1 MISGGV
7 IEGGATLIVAIIGG
21 IFIFGQMKSNA
32 ERNAADIEVIK
43 NMMHEFQ
50 RDMKDMMIKNL
61 SDMRELLDANKEH
74 QKESLEREI
83 SHIKDLLNVS
93 SVETREDIK
102 RLEAAQRESNR
113 VKERIALAEASLRS
127 LHKRLDIEPPISLK
141 DKED

>member
-50 RDMKDMMIKNL
+50 RDMKDMMTKNL

-102 RLEAAQRESNR
+102 RLESAQRESNKI
-113 VKERIALAEASLRS
+113 KERLALAESSLRS
-127 LHKRLDIEPPISLK
+127 LHKRLDIEPPISLH
-141 DKED
+141 DSNE

>member
-7 IEGGATLIVAIIGG
+7 IEGGATLIVAIIGC

>member
-1 MISGGV
+1 MISGGI

-32 ERNAADIEVIK
+32 ERNAADIETIK

-50 RDMKDMMIKNL
+50 KDMKDMITKNM

-83 SHIKDLLNVS
+83 THIKDLIAMTSN
-93 SVETREDIK
+93 ETREDIK
-102 RLEAAQRESNR
+102 RLEMRQDQANHLREKYAVLAQS
-113 VKERIALAEASLRS
+113 VKS
-127 LHKRLDIEPPISLK
+127 LHKRLDIEPPTLL
-141 DKED
+141 DEGE

>member
-1 MISGGV
+1 MISGGI
-7 IEGGATLIVAIIGG
+7 IEGGATLIVAILGG

-32 ERNAADIEVIK
+32 ERNAADIETIK

-50 RDMKDMMIKNL
+50 KDMKDMITKNM

-93 SVETREDIK
+93 SAETREDIK
-102 RLEAAQRESNR
+102 RLESAQRESNR

>member
-43 NMMHEFQ
+43 NMMHDFQ
-50 RDMKDMMIKNL
+50 KDMKDMITKNM
-61 SDMRELLDANKEH
+61 SDMKELLDANKEH

-93 SVETREDIK
+93 SAETREDIK
-102 RLEAAQRESNR
+102 RLESAQRESNKI
-113 VKERIALAEASLRS
+113 KERLALAESSLRS
-127 LHKRLDIEPPISLK
+127 LHKRLDIEPPINLQGNN
-141 DKED
+141 

>member
-1 MISGGV
+1 MISGGIV
-7 IEGGATLIVAIIGG
+7 EGGATLIVAIIGG

-32 ERNAADIEVIK
+32 ERNAADIETIK

-50 RDMKDMMIKNL
+50 KDMKDMITKNM

-83 SHIKDLLNVS
+83 THIKDLLNVS
-93 SVETREDIK
+93 SAETREDIK
-102 RLEAAQRESNR
+102 RLEAAQKESNR

-127 LHKRLDIEPPISLK
+127 LHHRLDVEPPVSLH
-141 DKED
+141 DDND

>member
-43 NMMHEFQ
+43 NMMHDFQ
-50 RDMKDMMIKNL
+50 KDMKDMITKNM
-61 SDMRELLDANKEH
+61 SDMKELLDTNKEN
-74 QKESLEREI
+74 QRDALNREI
-83 SHIKDLLNVS
+83 SHIKDMIAMTSN
-93 SVETREDIK
+93 ETREDIK
-102 RLEAAQRESNR
+102 RLEMRQDQANHLREKYAILAQS
-113 VKERIALAEASLRS
+113 VKS

>member
-50 RDMKDMMIKNL
+50 RDMKDMITKNM
-61 SDMRELLDANKEH
+61 SDMKELLDTNKEN
-74 QKESLEREI
+74 QRDALNREI
-83 SHIKDLLNVS
+83 SHIKDMIAMTSN
-93 SVETREDIK
+93 ETREDIK
-102 RLEAAQRESNR
+102 RLEMRQDQANHLREKYAILAQS
-113 VKERIALAEASLRS
+113 VKS
-127 LHKRLDIEPPISLK
+127 LHKRLDIEPPPLLEN
-141 DKED
+141 DEQ